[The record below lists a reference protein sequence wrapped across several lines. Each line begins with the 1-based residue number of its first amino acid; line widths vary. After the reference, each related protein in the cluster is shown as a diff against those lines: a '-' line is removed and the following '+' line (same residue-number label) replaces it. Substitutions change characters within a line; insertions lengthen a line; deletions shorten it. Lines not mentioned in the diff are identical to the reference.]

1 MIRNLDLLKGEQN
14 CWPKRDYSKINLGI
28 ARFEPLSNRGPPP
41 RQKKTLKITKD
52 LKDIKFK
59 VTLNDAINLWLEV
72 DAKKPMVRHWSKRM
86 SK

>member
-41 RQKKTLKITKD
+41 
-52 LKDIKFK
+52 
-59 VTLNDAINLWLEV
+59 
-72 DAKKPMVRHWSKRM
+72 AKENIENNQGPEGYQIQSD
-86 SK
+86 SE